1 MRKYLIF
8 PFFLTA
14 GKLSKTAWCCLL
26 FLLLPMQELL
36 AQHTSDLEGF
46 HRVLD
51 DLYAEMIPLSHQLIG
66 VGRAIAGFAAL
77 IYIASRVWRHIANA
91 EAVDFYPLLRPFA
104 LGMAIAF
111 FPAVLDLIN
120 GVLRPVVGAT
130 DMMVTN
136 SNRAIDTLLEEKR
149 LLVERGNYWQ
159 MYIGESG
166 SGDRDLWLNYTNPDG
181 QSEGFLEGI
190 TNSLKFYMEK
200 SSFQFQ
206 FNAKRW
212 MSEILQMVFQ
222 AAALALNTIRVFYL
236 IVLAILGPIVFGL
249 SVFDGFQQTLQNW
262 FARYINVF
270 MWLPVANIFGAII
283 AKIQE
288 NMLRIDITQVENQ
301 GRTFFSQHDTAYII
315 FMIIA
320 IVGYFT
326 VPSVANYI
334 VHAGGR
340 DSLLQK
346 SNMVILAGPVL
357 TRKML
362 RY

>member
-1 MRKYLIF
+1 MRLRINIS
-8 PFFLTA
+8 PFLYP
-14 GKLSKTAWCCLL
+14 KSVML
-26 FLLLPMQELL
+26 FIVMFLLPMMGAV
-36 AQHTSDLEGF
+36 AQSTSDVDGF

-51 DLYAEMIPLSHQLIG
+51 NLYNEMVPLSYQLMG

-77 IYIASRVWRHIANA
+77 FYIASRVWKHIANA

-104 LGMAIAF
+104 LGLAITF
-111 FPAVLDLIN
+111 FPAVLDIIN
-120 GVLRPVVGAT
+120 GVLRPVVTAT
-130 DMMVTN
+130 DHMVVG
-136 SNRAIDTLLEEKR
+136 SNQAIQALLEEKKE
-149 LLVERGNYWQ
+149 LMESGKYWQ
-159 MYIGESG
+159 MYVGESG
-166 SGDRDLWLNYTNPDG
+166 EGDRDLWLNYSSPENQG
-181 QSEGFLEGI
+181 EGFLDGI
-190 TNSLKFYMEK
+190 SNSFKFYMEK
-200 SSFQFQ
+200 ASFQFQ

-212 MSEILQMVFQ
+212 MSEILQMIFQ

-236 IVLAILGPIVFGL
+236 IVLSILGPLVFGL

-262 FARYINVF
+262 IARYINVF

-288 NMLRIDITQVENQ
+288 NMLKIDISQVENQ

-320 IVGYFT
+320 IIGYFT

-346 SNMVILAGPVL
+346 SNMVILAGPVV

>member
-1 MRKYLIF
+1 MKTGVTKGMKYRSV
-8 PFFLTA
+8 A
-14 GKLSKTAWCCLL
+14 
-26 FLLLPMQELL
+26 LLLLALLPFSELH

-51 DLYAEMIPLSHQLIG
+51 NLYAEMVPLSYQLMG

-77 IYIASRVWRHIANA
+77 FYIASRVWRHIANA

-104 LGMAIAF
+104 LGLAIAF
-111 FPAVLDLIN
+111 FPAVLDLMN
-120 GVLRPVVGAT
+120 GILRPVVFAT
-130 DMMVTN
+130 DQMVTG
-136 SNRAIDTLLEEKR
+136 SDLAIQRLLEDKQR
-149 LLVERGNYWQ
+149 LIENGRYWE
-159 MYIGESG
+159 MYVGQSG
-166 SGDRDLWLNYTNPDG
+166 AGDRDLWLEYINPED
-181 QSEGFLEGI
+181 QSEGFLEGV
-190 TNSLKFYMEK
+190 TNSLRFYMEK
-200 SSFQFQ
+200 ASFQFQ
-206 FNAKRW
+206 MNVKRW
-212 MSEILQMVFQ
+212 LSEILQMIFQ

-236 IVLAILGPIVFGL
+236 IVLAILGPLVFGL

-262 FARYINVF
+262 IARYINVF

-288 NMLRIDITQVENQ
+288 NMLRIDIGQIENN

-315 FMIIA
+315 FMIIG
-320 IVGYFT
+320 IIGYFT

-346 SNMVILAGPVL
+346 SNMVILAGPVM
-357 TRKML
+357 TGRML
-362 RY
+362 RH